1 MLTPTGTEKTMT
13 MRRNPVFVVAL
24 AALAATAARAG
35 AAEPATGLADRER
48 LVSRQMRELEATF
61 LRLADLLAA
70 SDPRRAAT
78 LRSAFE
84 QARETELT
92 ARLDTV
98 VELLE
103 QDQLLKASAG
113 QETALDRL
121 RRLLTLLEA
130 GDSRRTVADSKKQ
143 VKEFLG
149 RINQLIARQKGL
161 EGTTEAGGDA
171 EAIASEQEKVATD
184 TRKLADDVEAFRHEA
199 AEAEGLAEQK
209 SGAGENAE
217 ASGKK
222 SADGDQQQGQPSED
236 PAAGKPS
243 DDEAGKPSESGKGEP
258 SAAESQPGEPAGKPS
273 NSDSEGEAGDPGQP
287 EQQSAGQGSE
297 QEPQGDDEAA
307 RAARTSRRL
316 AEAES
321 RMEQAQERLD
331 QARRSDAREEQ
342 EKALAELEA
351 ARAELEEILRQL
363 REEEI
368 ERLLVRLEAR
378 VRTMLRAERAV
389 LRGLEQLAD
398 EKQALKPRERDLEA
412 ARLGREQQT
421 ITADATR
428 ALTLV
433 RDDGSAVAI
442 PEALEQIREDSLQAA
457 SRLKQ
462 GNAQGLTKGIVEDL
476 VLSLEELLAAL
487 ERAEREQQ
495 ERQQQGQAGGR
506 PAEPGEQPLVDKLA
520 ELKMIRTLQLR
531 VNRRTSRFSQ
541 LLADDTEKAGEPG
554 LVEALGRLADRQER
568 VERAAHDI
576 VTGRTE

>member
-1 MLTPTGTEKTMT
+1 M
-13 MRRNPVFVVAL
+13 MRFNPVFVVAL
-24 AALAATAARAG
+24 VVLAATAARAG
-35 AAEPATGLADRER
+35 AAEPVTEPVTGLADRER

-92 ARLDTV
+92 TRLDTV

-103 QDQLLKASAG
+103 QGQLLKASAG

-121 RRLLTLLEA
+121 RRLLALLEA
-130 GDSRRTVADSKKQ
+130 GDSQRTVADSKKQ
-143 VKEFLG
+143 VKEFLS

-171 EAIASEQEKVATD
+171 NAIAGEQEKVATD

-209 SGAGENAE
+209 SEAGENAKAAGGE
-217 ASGKK
+217 SAEGDPQKGQPGEGPATDK
-222 SADGDQQQGQPSED
+222 PADG
-236 PAAGKPS
+236 
-243 DDEAGKPSESGKGEP
+243 EAGEPSESGKGEP
-258 SAAESQPGEPAGKPS
+258 SAAESQPGEPS
-273 NSDSEGEAGDPGQP
+273 NSGSKNEAGEPGQP
-287 EQQSAGQGSE
+287 GQQSAGQGSE
-297 QEPQGDDEAA
+297 QEPQGDDEAS

-331 QARRSDAREEQ
+331 QARRSDARDEQ

-389 LRGLEQLAD
+389 LRGLDQLAD
-398 EKQALKPRERDLEA
+398 EKQALKPRERDLES
-412 ARLGREQQT
+412 ARLGREQQA

-457 SRLKQ
+457 NRLKQ
-462 GNAQGLTKGIVEDL
+462 GNTQGLTKGIVEDL

-495 ERQQQGQAGGR
+495 ERQQQSQAGGR

-541 LLADDTEKAGEPG
+541 LLTDESEKAGEPE

>member
-1 MLTPTGTEKTMT
+1 MT
-13 MRRNPVFVVAL
+13 MRRTPVFVVAL
-24 AALAATAARAG
+24 TALLANAVGAG
-35 AAEPATGLADRER
+35 AAEPVTGLADRER
-48 LVSRQMRELEATF
+48 LLSRQMRELEATF

-103 QDQLLKASAG
+103 QGQLLKASAG

-121 RRLLTLLEA
+121 RRLLALLEA
-130 GDSRRTVADSKKQ
+130 GDSQRTVADSKKQ
-143 VKEFLG
+143 VKEFLS

-171 EAIASEQEKVATD
+171 NAIAGEQERVATD

-209 SGAGENAE
+209 AEAGENAKAPGGE
-217 ASGKK
+217 SAEGDPQKGQPGEGPATDK
-222 SADGDQQQGQPSED
+222 PADG
-236 PAAGKPS
+236 
-243 DDEAGKPSESGKGEP
+243 EAGEPSESGKGEP
-258 SAAESQPGEPAGKPS
+258 SAAESQPGQPR
-273 NSDSEGEAGDPGQP
+273 NSGSKNEAGEPGQP
-287 EQQSAGQGSE
+287 GQQSAGQGSE
-297 QEPQGDDEAA
+297 QEPQGDDEAS

-331 QARRSDAREEQ
+331 QARRSEARDEQ

-389 LRGLEQLAD
+389 LRGLDQLAN
-398 EKQALKPRERDLEA
+398 EKQALKRRERELES
-412 ARLGREQQT
+412 ARLGREQQA

-457 SRLKQ
+457 NRLKQ
-462 GNAQGLTKGIVEDL
+462 GNTQGLTKGIVEDL

-531 VNRRTSRFSQ
+531 VNRRTSRFSEF
-541 LLADDTEKAGEPG
+541 LTDDSEKAGEPE

>member
-1 MLTPTGTEKTMT
+1 MLT
-13 MRRNPVFVVAL
+13 RRNPVCAMTLALLVAG
-24 AALAATAARAG
+24 TPPGRAV
-35 AAEPATGLADRER
+35 EPVNELADRER

-78 LRSAFE
+78 LRTAFE

-92 ARLDTV
+92 TRLDAV

-103 QDQLLKASAG
+103 QGQLLKASAG

-121 RRLLTLLEA
+121 RRLLALLEA
-130 GDSRRTVADSKKQ
+130 GDSSRTVADSKKQ

-171 EAIASEQEKVATD
+171 EAIAGEQEKVATD
-184 TRKLADDVEAFRHEA
+184 TRKLADDVETFRHEA
-199 AEAEGLAEQK
+199 AEAAGLAEEK
-209 SGAGENAE
+209 AG
-217 ASGKK
+217 
-222 SADGDQQQGQPSED
+222 ADGDPEATGEPATGDQQKGGTGEAPPNNK
-236 PAAGKPS
+236 PAAG
-243 DDEAGKPSESGKGEP
+243 EAGKPSEDGNGKP
-258 SAAESQPGEPAGKPS
+258 SDAETQPGEPGGKPA
-273 NSDSEGEAGDPGQP
+273 NGEGEGDAGEPGQP
-287 EQQSAGQGSE
+287 GQQSSEQGSA
-297 QEPQGDDEAA
+297 QEPQGDDEAS

-316 AEAES
+316 AAAEQ

-331 QARRSDAREEQ
+331 QARRDEAREEQ
-342 EKALAELEA
+342 EQALAELEA

-389 LRGLEQLAD
+389 LRGIDQLAD
-398 EKQALKPRERDLEA
+398 ETRGLKPRERELES
-412 ARLGREQQT
+412 ARLGREQQA

-462 GNAQGLTKGIVEDL
+462 GDTRGLTRGIVEDL

-495 ERQQQGQAGGR
+495 ERQQQGPAGGR

-541 LLADDTEKAGEPG
+541 LLTDDTEKAGEPE
-554 LVEALGRLADRQER
+554 LIEALGRLADRQER

>member
-1 MLTPTGTEKTMT
+1 MKTSS
-13 MRRNPVFVVAL
+13 FVVRSIAACSKLCRGLPLLLL
-24 AALAATAARAG
+24 AAGPLE
-35 AAEPATGLADRER
+35 AAEPTTVGELAERER

-70 SDPRRAAT
+70 SDPRRATT
-78 LRSAFE
+78 LRAAFE

-92 ARLDTV
+92 GRLDTV

-103 QDQLLKASAG
+103 EGQLLKASAG
-113 QETALDRL
+113 QGTALDRL
-121 RRLLTLLEA
+121 RQLLALLEA
-130 GDSRRTVADSKKQ
+130 GDDRRTVADSKKQ

-149 RINQLIARQKGL
+149 RINQLIARQQGL
-161 EGTTEAGGDA
+161 EGTTEAGGDQQ
-171 EAIASEQEKVATD
+171 AIAEEQEKVATD
-184 TRKLADDVEAFRHEA
+184 TRKLADDVETFRHEA
-199 AEAEGLAEQK
+199 AEAEGLAGEKSATTEGEGGQTQEK
-209 SGAGENAE
+209 SGETADPGEKKPDE
-217 ASGKK
+217 AKPGEGK
-222 SADGDQQQGQPSED
+222 SQNG
-236 PAAGKPS
+236 
-243 DDEAGKPSESGKGEP
+243 EAGKGSEDQPADSK
-258 SAAESQPGEPAGKPS
+258 SQPGESGQPA
-273 NSDSEGEAGDPGQP
+273 PGQ
-287 EQQSAGQGSE
+287 AGE
-297 QEPQGDDEAA
+297 PEPQGDDEAS

-316 AEAES
+316 AEAEAK
-321 RMEQAQERLD
+321 MEKAQQQLD
-331 QARRSDAREEQ
+331 RAKREEAREEQ
-342 EKALAELEA
+342 EQALADLEA

-389 LRGLEQLAD
+389 LRGLDQLTD
-398 EKQALKPRERDLEA
+398 DQPGTTPRERELEA
-412 ARLGREQQT
+412 ARLGREQQK

-442 PEALEQIREDSLQAA
+442 PEALDQIREDSRQAA
-457 SRLKQ
+457 GRLVE
-462 GNAQGLTKGIVEDL
+462 GDYRGLTRGLVEDL

-541 LLADDTEKAGEPG
+541 LLTDDAEQASEPE

>member
-1 MLTPTGTEKTMT
+1 MT
-13 MRRNPVFVVAL
+13 MRRTPVFVVAL
-24 AALAATAARAG
+24 TALLANAVGAG
-35 AAEPATGLADRER
+35 AAEPVTGLADRER
-48 LVSRQMRELEATF
+48 LLSRQMRELEATF

-121 RRLLTLLEA
+121 RRLLALLEA

-171 EAIASEQEKVATD
+171 DAIAGEQEKVATD

-217 ASGKK
+217 ASGKE
-222 SADGDQQQGQPSED
+222 STDGDQQQGQPSEG
-236 PAAGKPS
+236 PAKGKPS
-243 DDEAGKPSESGKGEP
+243 DDEAGEPSKSGKDEP
-258 SAAESQPGEPAGKPS
+258 SDTESQPGKPGGEPS
-273 NSDSEGEAGDPGQP
+273 NSDNGGEAGEPGQP
-287 EQQSAGQGSE
+287 GQQSAGQGSE

-321 RMEQAQERLD
+321 RMEQARERLD

-389 LRGLEQLAD
+389 LRGLDQLTD
-398 EKQALKPRERDLEA
+398 EKQALKPRERDLES
-412 ARLGREQQT
+412 ARLGREQQA

-462 GNAQGLTKGIVEDL
+462 GNTQGLTKGIVEDL

-541 LLADDTEKAGEPG
+541 LLNDDTEKAGEPG

>member
-1 MLTPTGTEKTMT
+1 MM
-13 MRRNPVFVVAL
+13 MRFNPVFVVAL
-24 AALAATAARAG
+24 LVLAATPARAG
-35 AAEPATGLADRER
+35 AAEPAPEPVTGLADRER

-92 ARLDTV
+92 TRLDTV

-103 QDQLLKASAG
+103 QGQLLKASAG

-121 RRLLTLLEA
+121 RRLLALLEA
-130 GDSRRTVADSKKQ
+130 GDSQRTVADSKKQ

-171 EAIASEQEKVATD
+171 DAIAGEQEKVATD

-209 SGAGENAE
+209 AEAGENAKAPGGE
-217 ASGKK
+217 SAEGDPQKGQPGEGPATDK
-222 SADGDQQQGQPSED
+222 PADG
-236 PAAGKPS
+236 
-243 DDEAGKPSESGKGEP
+243 EAGEPSESGKGEP
-258 SAAESQPGEPAGKPS
+258 SAAESQPGQPR
-273 NSDSEGEAGDPGQP
+273 NSGSKNEAGEPGQP
-287 EQQSAGQGSE
+287 GQQSAGQGSE
-297 QEPQGDDEAA
+297 QEPQGDDEAS

-331 QARRSDAREEQ
+331 QARRSEARDEQ

-389 LRGLEQLAD
+389 LRGLDQLAN
-398 EKQALKPRERDLEA
+398 EKQALKRRERELES
-412 ARLGREQQT
+412 ARLGREQQA

-457 SRLKQ
+457 NRLKQ
-462 GNAQGLTKGIVEDL
+462 GNTQGLTKGIVEDL

-531 VNRRTSRFSQ
+531 VNRRTSRFSEF
-541 LLADDTEKAGEPG
+541 LTDDSEKAGEPE